1 MTATATTRNRK
12 MKLAAVTAASVVVLL
27 GLMLPPLVLA
37 TSTDAVGLV
46 LLALA
51 EYALAGYAVAHIGGG
66 RVRSTLRGPTGY
78 VCRHCGTDMTV
89 SLCTRGHTHEAGVYG
104 SGGSA

>member
-1 MTATATTRNRK
+1 MTATATTRNLK

-51 EYALAGYAVAHIGGG
+51 EYALAGYAVAHIGG
-66 RVRSTLRGPTGY
+66 RVGSALRKPAGY

-89 SLCTRGHTHEAGVYG
+89 SLCTQGHTHEAGVYG